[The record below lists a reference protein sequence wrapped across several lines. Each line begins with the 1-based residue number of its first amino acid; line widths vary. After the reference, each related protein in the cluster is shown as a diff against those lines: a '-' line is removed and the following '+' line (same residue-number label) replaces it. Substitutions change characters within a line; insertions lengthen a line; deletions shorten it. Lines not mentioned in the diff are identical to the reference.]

1 MHKTLRIQLPDLR
14 YMDCSVDFSVKTFNA
29 IVNLSQELEIRH
41 PEELSLCKPIDGEHL
56 KFNYGELKRQEE
68 KRRRITLGS
77 MGSHNSH
84 TNGHY
89 KSSRQISAS
98 MAEVDRIAPNDRPD
112 TNTFIGNHSLASS
125 TLGRKIS
132 TLSWTGG

>member
-1 MHKTLRIQLPDLR
+1 MYAYVNILHKI
-14 YMDCSVDFSVKTFNA
+14 S
-29 IVNLSQELEIRH
+29 EIRH
-41 PEELSLCKPIDGEHL
+41 PEELSLCKPIDLEHL
-56 KFNYGELKRQEE
+56 KFNYGEYRRQEE

-98 MAEVDRIAPNDRPD
+98 MAEVNSILLRINE
-112 TNTFIGNHSLASS
+112 IL
-125 TLGRKIS
+125 K
-132 TLSWTGG
+132 WKQ

>member
-1 MHKTLRIQLPDLR
+1 MISKTLLLF
-14 YMDCSVDFSVKTFNA
+14 FS
-29 IVNLSQELEIRH
+29 EIRH
-41 PEELSLCKPIDGEHL
+41 PEELSLCKPIDLEHL
-56 KFNYGELKRQEE
+56 KFNYGEYRRQEE

-98 MAEVDRIAPNDRPD
+98 MAEVNSILIRI
-112 TNTFIGNHSLASS
+112 
-125 TLGRKIS
+125 
-132 TLSWTGG
+132 